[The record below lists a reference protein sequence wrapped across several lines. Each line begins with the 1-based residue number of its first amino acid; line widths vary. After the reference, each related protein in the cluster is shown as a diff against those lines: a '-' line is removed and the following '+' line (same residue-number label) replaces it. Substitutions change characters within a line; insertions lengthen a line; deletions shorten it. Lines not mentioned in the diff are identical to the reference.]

1 MTSLTMFAAGA
12 LIAVVTPNQFGDSAS
27 DSAAIQAAVDFAAKR
42 GEAVTVP
49 AWNERTGTN
58 VWVISETVRLPSGST
73 VYLDN
78 CRLEMAPKVFCN
90 AFSNSKAWT
99 DDRNA
104 AAAEEHDIRIIGLG
118 HAVIDGGEYNRY
130 GERSVPDGGIVGSYA
145 DNRKRL
151 PKRLVHNSPIYL
163 HNVRDFEVRGLHIR
177 HQRYWGMC
185 CSFCSGGQIRDI
197 RFEADISYVSDD
209 GTTHDP
215 NRRPVQYRNLWIKNG
230 DGIDLRTGCHDIL
243 VENIS
248 GWTEDDTVALTN
260 LRGSEKAD
268 WVEGRSTDIHHV
280 VVRNVRAGCWKW
292 MNLVRLLCT
301 DGNRIHDVVI
311 DTVVDVR
318 RPDWTWRMASAV
330 QLNDDARE
338 YSELR
343 QPVMGEFCNIE
354 VRNVFSSAYAA
365 VRLFNPM
372 QNVTVEN
379 VYLSD
384 GAHAAVMA
392 QSGAEL
398 RNVVVRNVHVAPT
411 AKVKAMFDF
420 FGVRGDLKVR
430 GVRADEAENL
440 ERLADC
446 DVKIDY
452 DDVRIGRLTGG
463 RTLAIG
469 KGEPNCGGRWYKCD
483 LQD

>member
-1 MTSLTMFAAGA
+1 MMGLTMFAVGA
-12 LIAVVTPNQFGDSAS
+12 FLAVVTPNQFKDSAS
-27 DSAAIQAAVDFAAKR
+27 DSVAIQAAVDFATKR

-58 VWVISETVRLPSGST
+58 LWVISETIRLPSGAT
-73 VYLDN
+73 VYLEN

-90 AFSNSKAWT
+90 AFSNSKAWA

-118 HAVIDGGEYNRY
+118 HAIIDGGEYNQY
-130 GERSVPDGGIVGSYA
+130 GERSVPGGGIVASSA
-145 DNRKRL
+145 ENAKRL
-151 PKRLVHNSPIYL
+151 PKRLVHNCPIYL
-163 HNVRDFEVRGLHIR
+163 HNVCGFEVRGIHVR
-177 HQRYWGMC
+177 HQRYWGVC
-185 CSFCSGGQIRDI
+185 CSFCSDGQIRDV

-209 GTTHDP
+209 GQTHDP
-215 NRRPVQYRNLWIKNG
+215 SRRPVEYKNLWVKNG
-230 DGIDLRTGCHDIL
+230 DGIDLRTGCNNIL
-243 VENIS
+243 IENIT

-260 LRGSEKAD
+260 LRGSEEAD

-301 DGNRIHDVVI
+301 DGNRIHDIVL
-311 DTVVDVR
+311 DTIVDIR
-318 RPDWTWRMASAV
+318 QPDWDWRMASAV
-330 QLNDDARE
+330 QLNDDSRE
-338 YSELR
+338 YQTIR
-343 QPVMGEFCNIE
+343 QPVMGELYNIE
-354 VRNVFSSAYAA
+354 VRNVISGGYAA

-379 VYLSD
+379 VYLTE

-392 QSGAEL
+392 QAGAEL
-398 RNVVVRNVHVAPT
+398 KNVVVRNVHAAP
-411 AKVKAMFDF
+411 AANLKAVFDF
-420 FGVRGDLKVR
+420 FGVRGDLKVS
-430 GVRADEAENL
+430 GVRGDAAENL

-452 DDVRIGRLTGG
+452 DDIRIGRLTRG
-463 RTLAIG
+463 RTQRIG
-469 KGEPNCGGRWYKCD
+469 KGDPNCCGRWYKCGVVE
-483 LQD
+483 